1 MWSRSASLA
10 LILAAAPVLAQEGDI
25 ALAPEPE
32 WLSETLL
39 SPHGNIASSALPS
52 DITEMPIGAVS
63 LDAVGLLTPVQ
74 TGLPADLWAG
84 SDSAALANLFRA
96 QPTLGLPAVQDFTT
110 MLALAELNPPP
121 DSTAE
126 AELFLARLDMLLS
139 RGAIDPA
146 RALMERAGPTAP
158 QVFRRWFDVT
168 LLTDQPDRACAAMRA
183 NPDIAP
189 SFPARI
195 FCLARSGDWSAA
207 ALTLGTG
214 EALGF
219 IPEAEVELITRF
231 LDPELAEGE
240 ALLQVALAPSPLHYV
255 MRVAIGERPGAGQL
269 PLAFAHA
276 DLGDVAGWRAQLD
289 AAERLARAGAITPDQ
304 WQLIYTSRV
313 PSASGGVWDRVAAVQ
328 AFDVA
333 LLAQDTEMV
342 ARTLPDAWDAM
353 HEAGLEVAFAEAY
366 ARRLLGLPLTNAPA
380 QLARE
385 IALLSREYETVAQMA
400 VPQSARERFLFAI
413 ARGQSTDTSPDGM
426 IERLIADVFS
436 RVEMPQRYASM
447 VGEERIGEALLRASL
462 VLSDGAD
469 PVDLRDA
476 LALFRALGLESVA
489 RRAALQMLLL
499 DLRG

>member
-1 MWSRSASLA
+1 MWTRAAILA
-10 LILAAAPVLAQEGDI
+10 FGLAAAPALAQEEVPQ
-25 ALAPEPE
+25 AAEPE

-39 SPHGNIASSALPS
+39 SPHGNIATSATPS
-52 DITEMPIGAVS
+52 EITVMPIGAVS
-63 LDAVGLLTPVQ
+63 LDAVGLLAPMQ

-84 SDSAALANLFRA
+84 SESETLANLFRT
-96 QPTLGLPAVQDFTT
+96 QPTLGLPSVQSFTT

-121 DSTAE
+121 DSSPE

-139 RGAIDPA
+139 RGAIDAA
-146 RALMERAGPTAP
+146 RAMMERAGPTAP

-207 ALTLGTG
+207 ALTLDTG

-219 IPEAEVELITRF
+219 IPEEEVELIARF
-231 LDPELAEGE
+231 LDPEIAET
-240 ALLQVALAPSPLHYV
+240 ATPMPPDPSPSPLHYV

-313 PSASGGVWDRVAAVQ
+313 PSASGGVWERVAALQ

-333 LLAQDTEMV
+333 LLAQDTDAV
-342 ARTLPDAWDAM
+342 VRTLPDAWDAM
-353 HEAGLEVAFAEAY
+353 HSASASRKSSGSAPRDSTSA
-366 ARRLLGLPLTNAPA
+366 ARSSASPMR
-380 QLARE
+380 
-385 IALLSREYETVAQMA
+385 SSET
-400 VPQSARERFLFAI
+400 I
-413 ARGQSTDTSPDGM
+413 
-426 IERLIADVFS
+426 
-436 RVEMPQRYASM
+436 
-447 VGEERIGEALLRASL
+447 RA
-462 VLSDGAD
+462 
-469 PVDLRDA
+469 
-476 LALFRALGLESVA
+476 
-489 RRAALQMLLL
+489 
-499 DLRG
+499 

>member
-1 MWSRSASLA
+1 MWIRTAILA
-10 LILAAAPVLAQEGDI
+10 LLVAAPVQAQEGDVTPT
-25 ALAPEPE
+25 AEPE

-39 SPHGNIASSALPS
+39 SPHGNIASSAVPS
-52 DITEMPIGAVS
+52 EITEMPIGAVS

-84 SDSAALANLFRA
+84 SDSATLANLFRA

-121 DSTAE
+121 DSTAQ
-126 AELFLARLDMLLS
+126 ADLFLARLDMLLS
-139 RGAIDPA
+139 RGAIEPA

-158 QVFRRWFDVT
+158 QVFRRWFDVS
-168 LLTDQPDRACAAMRA
+168 LLTNQPDRACAAMRA

-219 IPEAEVELITRF
+219 LPAEEVELITRF
-231 LDPELAEGE
+231 LDPALAEGE
-240 ALLQVALAPSPLHYV
+240 APLPRDRSPSPLHYL
-255 MRVAIGERPGAGQL
+255 MRVALGERPGAGQL

-289 AAERLARAGAITPDQ
+289 AAERLARAGAITPSQ
-304 WQLIYTSRV
+304 WQLVYTSRV

-333 LLAQDTEMV
+333 LLAQDGDEV
-342 ARTLPDAWDAM
+342 ATTLPPAWAAM

-366 ARRLLGLPLTNAPA
+366 ARRLIRLPLTGEAA

-385 IALLSREYETVAQMA
+385 VALLSDEYETVAQTES
-400 VPQSARERFLFAI
+400 PQSARERFLFAI
-413 ARGQSTDTSPDGM
+413 ARGQDADPSSNDTMPRM
-426 IERLIADVFS
+426 IAEVFS
-436 RVEMPQRYASM
+436 RVEMPERYARM
-447 VGEERIGEALLRASL
+447 VGDDRIGEALLRASL

-469 PVDLRDA
+469 PTDLRDA

-489 RRAALQMLLL
+489 RQAALQMLLL
-499 DLRG
+499 ELRG